1 VASVLRQLVERGIER
16 DEARGQASLQRL
28 TEPQEQALMTDL
40 TRYPEVVEAAALAH
54 EPHQLAHFL
63 REVAN
68 DFHVYYTT
76 HQFLVED
83 PGLRDA
89 RLNLIRAV
97 QQVLANGL
105 GLLGVSAPEVM

>member
-1 VASVLRQLVERGIER
+1 MVE
-16 DEARGQASLQRL
+16 S
-28 TEPQEQALMTDL
+28 
-40 TRYPEVVEAAALAH
+40 AALAH
-54 EPHQLAHFL
+54 EPHQLVHFL

-83 PGLRDA
+83 GDLRDA
-89 RLNLIRAV
+89 RLALVLAV

-105 GLLGVSAPEVM
+105 RLLGVSAPEAM